1 MLPTLP
7 LSWKLNCTFTCQV
20 FKSCWHYRFFIS
32 CVAWKKIWFLAINQS
47 WKHCLCTGSKSKGW
61 PWPCNNSIFATCFQ
75 LRRLMI
81 TFFLHLQ
88 KPPKGPHPPKVISKP
103 PIVPDFDKSY
113 QSFLRSM
120 KMKKMSKPTTVIQP
134 FSFDDEIDVRFFS
147 WFLVLS
153 LLLSVASPPLEL
165 GGFSP
170 SKILDLI
177 QI

>member
-1 MLPTLP
+1 MYLH
-7 LSWKLNCTFTCQV
+7 CQV
-20 FKSCWHYRFFIS
+20 FQILLTRSGFYLIWLE
-32 CVAWKKIWFLAINQS
+32 KKLYFWQKFSHS
-47 WKHCLCTGSKSKGW
+47 WKHCMCTRSKSKGW

-88 KPPKGPHPPKVISKP
+88 KPQKGPHPPKVISKP

-134 FSFDDEIDVRFFS
+134 FSFDDEIDVRRFS
-147 WFLVLS
+147 WFLVLY
-153 LLLSVASPPLEL
+153 
-165 GGFSP
+165 
-170 SKILDLI
+170 
-177 QI
+177 QIKSTYQWRHPYCNFTSRTF

>member
-1 MLPTLP
+1 MHFRANFEVRGGKSVCKNICCDTYWIFYLHKLTRSVFILCG
-7 LSWKLNCTFTCQV
+7 LS
-20 FKSCWHYRFFIS
+20 FFSLQCI
-32 CVAWKKIWFLAINQS
+32 CQS

-134 FSFDDEIDVRFFS
+134 FSFDDEIDVRFF
-147 WFLVLS
+147 FLIF
-153 LLLSVASPPLEL
+153 SVIASFISGVTPTGARGL
-165 GGFSP
+165 
-170 SKILDLI
+170 
-177 QI
+177 